1 MKDHTRYRR
10 CGVGL
15 GATVMVAIVAGT
27 VWAGRPNDTKRSS
40 QDDQATR
47 GPSHQAPPPA
57 TNRQVE
63 RQSPPQSHRSPES
76 ASGSSGTRRDNPVR
90 RNEGVPAT
98 GRTTRRNNS
107 SSAKNGEVARLVD
120 ANREVAETTDINNG
134 ARLAPAA
141 ILPVDPASFELQ
153 PGSARPGEEV
163 LLAGEGLGPQ
173 PGRVLIQVNGREM
186 DGVILGWYDLGVRW
200 TVPRLAPNAP
210 VEADVVVVRGDGA
223 AANPVKIT
231 LTP

>member
-134 ARLAPAA
+134 ADWRPPRFCRS
-141 ILPVDPASFELQ
+141 IRRRSKLQ
-153 PGSARPGEEV
+153 PGNARP
-163 LLAGEGLGPQ
+163 AKKSCWPA
-173 PGRVLIQVNGREM
+173 RSR
-186 DGVILGWYDLGVRW
+186 
-200 TVPRLAPNAP
+200 A
-210 VEADVVVVRGDGA
+210 
-223 AANPVKIT
+223 
-231 LTP
+231 